1 MGLVWSSLLNE
12 LVQLKRKVWIEKK
25 NNNNN
30 KKTEWNGMEGNK
42 WNIRMKYNILD
53 QDGMVW
59 NRMVDIVRA
68 SRAARGG

>member
-25 NNNNN
+25 KNN

>member
-25 NNNNN
+25 NN